1 MSYFEFLIKLLCK
14 EKIYKTVLTV
24 VLGIILYKII
34 IIILHNFLIKGKDG
48 FEKKRRMTIF
58 NLMRNIITYS
68 IYIIILLVLLSI
80 FGVNVTSILA
90 SLGILS
96 AVLGLALQDTIKD
109 FINGIAIIADNFFV
123 VGDTIKYKEFQG
135 EVISLGFRTT
145 KIREASGK
153 VMIIANRNISEVV
166 NLSQHKASLFIH
178 IPISYES
185 KKQEVEKVLMK
196 LIEKLKAEKEIAK
209 AEYLGISSFED
220 SSIVYMMQVEC
231 KAGSRYKV
239 ERMINGYIK
248 EEADQSKL
256 DIPYQK
262 IEIINQTK

>member
-24 VLGIILYKII
+24 VLGIIIYKII
-34 IIILHNFLIKGKDG
+34 ITILHNFLIKGKDG

-58 NLMRNIITYS
+58 NLMRSIITYL
-68 IYIIILLVLLSI
+68 IYILILLVLLSI

-123 VGDTIKYKEFQG
+123 VGDIIKYNEFQG

-145 KIREASGK
+145 KIKELSGK
-153 VMIIANRNISEVV
+153 VMIIANRNISEVI
-166 NLSQHKASLFIH
+166 NLSQQKANLFIK
-178 IPISYES
+178 ISLSYES
-185 KKQEVEKVLMK
+185 KKKKVEKALETLVKK
-196 LIEKLKAEKEIAK
+196 LEEEKEIMK
-209 AEYLGISSFED
+209 AEYLGISAFED
-220 SSIVYMMQVEC
+220 SSVVYMIQADC
-231 KAGSRYKV
+231 KAINRDKV
-239 ERMINGYIK
+239 ERIINGYIK
-248 EEADQSKL
+248 EEVDQSKL

-262 IEIINQTK
+262 IEIINQSK